1 MRFTRWTHAKI
12 PIAWLLLS
20 RFKSKFLTALLGIIF
35 ATVLIHAQ
43 LGLRTALF
51 DSSISIFKTFNA
63 DIVMIN
69 KLTVGS
75 TSLQGFDPNRL
86 ALFDRYPDVTS
97 TTPIRYDFVNWRY
110 PGSRE
115 HRWAIMLGFNPR
127 LRVFNQQGIIAH
139 QDSLNLPGRIL
150 YDELSRKEFGPIKQ
164 DYANSSPLLVFVNNQ
179 RVRISGLIR
188 LGTSFSYD
196 ASFLTSL
203 ATFETLSDNPSN
215 TIEIGL
221 IKIASDVDPEEFL
234 AAVRGDFPPDIQV
247 YTLEGFLQFEKGYWD
262 RSKPIGFVFGFN
274 ALLGFFVGMLI
285 LYQILYTDVSS
296 HLSDFS
302 TMLALAFSYRRI
314 RLIVFQE
321 SLILTVIGY
330 PIGVI
335 VSILLFALIT
345 TATGLPVQMSADRA
359 LICLALILLMS
370 TCSAFLAMR
379 KLDDANPIEVYE

>member
-1 MRFTRWTHAKI
+1 MY
-12 PIAWLLLS
+12 
-20 RFKSKFLTALLGIIF
+20 
-35 ATVLIHAQ
+35 
-43 LGLRTALF
+43 
-51 DSSISIFKTFNA
+51 SIS
-63 DIVMIN
+63 
-69 KLTVGS
+69 
-75 TSLQGFDPNRL
+75 
-86 ALFDRYPDVTS
+86 
-97 TTPIRYDFVNWRY
+97 
-110 PGSRE
+110 
-115 HRWAIMLGFNPR
+115 
-127 LRVFNQQGIIAH
+127 
-139 QDSLNLPGRIL
+139 RIL

-164 DYANSSPLLVFVNNQ
+164 DYANSSPLLAFVNNQ

-234 AAVRGDFPPDIQV
+234 AAVRGDLPPDIQV

-314 RLIVFQE
+314 RFIVFQE